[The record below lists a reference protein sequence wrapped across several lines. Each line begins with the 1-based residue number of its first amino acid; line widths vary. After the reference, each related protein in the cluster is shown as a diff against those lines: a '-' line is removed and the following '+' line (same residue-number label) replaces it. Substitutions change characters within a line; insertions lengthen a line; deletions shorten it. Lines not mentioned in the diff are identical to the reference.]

1 MVVVKHYLKWPAA
14 LLLAVF
20 VLILG
25 GCQRTPQEQVIGF
38 DGLTMGTSFSLRW
51 VDTRP
56 ERVDE
61 LRPQVTALLAEINQQ
76 MSTYIEDSEL
86 SRFNQAPAGTRMEV
100 SPALAEVVGKALQ
113 ISELSGGAFDVTVG
127 PLVNLWGFGPDGR
140 IMEAPAAEK
149 VADLLERTGYRKLSL
164 EGNWLAKQGDQYV
177 DLSAIAKGY
186 GVDRLAALLE
196 QAGIGNY
203 LVEIGGELR
212 ASGRKPNGDEW
223 RIAIES
229 PVAGE
234 RDVERVISVSDLG
247 IATSGDYRNY
257 FEENGQRFSHTIDPR
272 TGYPIRHKLAS
283 VTVLRD
289 SCMEADAL
297 ATTLTVLGEQ
307 AGYAFAVEQGIAAF
321 FIIKQGDGFV
331 EKTTPAFENYL
342 QEVN

>member
-1 MVVVKHYLKWPAA
+1 MAVVKHYLKWPAA

-20 VLILG
+20 VLS
-25 GCQRTPQEQVIGF
+25 GCQRTPDAQVIGF

-56 ERVDE
+56 ERVEE
-61 LRPQVTALLAEINQQ
+61 LRPLVAALLVEINRQ

-100 SPALAEVVGKALQ
+100 SEALAEVVGEALR
-113 ISELSGGAFDVTVG
+113 ISTLSNGAFDVTVG

-140 IMEAPAAEK
+140 IIKAPS
-149 VADLLERTGYRKLSL
+149 ADTINATRARTGYDNLSL
-164 EGNWLAKQGDQYV
+164 EGRQLAKRGDQYV

-186 GVDRLAALLE
+186 AVDRLAALLQQQGVE
-196 QAGIGNY
+196 SY

-212 ASGRKPNGDEW
+212 AAGHKPDGQPW

-234 RDVERVISVSDLG
+234 RQVERVIAVSDVG

-257 FEENGQRFSHTIDPR
+257 FEEDGQRFSHTIDPR
-272 TGYPIRHKLAS
+272 TGYPIRHRLAS
-283 VTVLRD
+283 VTVLRER
-289 SCMEADAL
+289 CAEADAL
-297 ATTLTVLGEQ
+297 ATTLMVLGDE
-307 AGYAFAVEQGIAAF
+307 AGYDFAVEQGIAAF
-321 FIIKQGDGFV
+321 FIIKQADGFV
-331 EKTTPAFENYL
+331 EKATPEFDHYL